1 MQIGNKL
8 KRLRELKNL
17 NQEEV
22 AQKLNITKQ
31 AYSKIERNETK
42 LDLER
47 IMDLAEI
54 FEIKPED
61 LLRED
66 NINLN
71 FAKECDSN
79 QFSGTGTIH
88 NNYYYGTESAPMLQ
102 KTIEAQQDTIKRLEA
117 EIAFLRKML
126 EEQINSQNRT
136 K

>member
-71 FAKECDSN
+71 YAKECDYEN
-79 QFSGTGTIH
+79 QFSGTSTIH
-88 NNYYYGTESAPMLQ
+88 NNYYYGTESTPILQ
-102 KTIEAQQDTIKRLEA
+102 KTIEAQQETIKRLEA
-117 EIAFLRKML
+117 EIDYLRKLL
-126 EEQINSQNRT
+126 ETQLNVQN

>member
-71 FAKECDSN
+71 IAKECDSN

-88 NNYYYGTESAPMLQ
+88 NNYYYGTASTPILQ
-102 KTIEAQQDTIKRLEA
+102 KTIEAQQEAIKRLEA
-117 EIAFLRKML
+117 EIAYLRKLL
-126 EEQINSQNRT
+126 ETQLNVQN

>member
-102 KTIEAQQDTIKRLEA
+102 KTIEAQQETIKRLEA